1 MGESDKEYQFVTCAC
16 GKTLRLT
23 VSEKNYNKKVV
34 TTCPNCKVKHL
45 VTISP
50 PETPLDTEN
59 SDFKEIKPYAEML
72 AEKLNRILEEAGER
86 KDIAGLRALFLEKGF
101 SIGIIVSL
109 GILKN
114 GDVEQHEIP
123 QTESD
128 ADFLKK
134 MNIRY
139 D

>member
-1 MGESDKEYQFVTCAC
+1 MEGDKGFQFVPCEC

-23 VSEKNYNKKVV
+23 VSEKNYGKEVV
-34 TTCPNCKVKHL
+34 TVCPNCKKKHR

-50 PETPLDTEN
+50 PEIPNESVN
-59 SDFKEIKPYAEML
+59 ADFEEIKPYVEML
-72 AEKLNRILEEAGER
+72 TEKLNQILQDAGER
-86 KDIAGLRALFLEKGF
+86 KDIAGLRALFAEKGF
-101 SIGIIVSL
+101 NIGLIVSL

-114 GDVEQHEIP
+114 GDVQKHETP
-123 QTESD
+123 ETESD